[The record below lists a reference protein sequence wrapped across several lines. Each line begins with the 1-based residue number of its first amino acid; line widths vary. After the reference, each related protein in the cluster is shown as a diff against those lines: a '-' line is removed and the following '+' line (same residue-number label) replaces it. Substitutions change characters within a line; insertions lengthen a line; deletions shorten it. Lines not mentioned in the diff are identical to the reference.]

1 MIDTIKNILPEKV
14 KWRIRNSITRLQ
26 SVKRQKI
33 FGIGLNKTGTTSLKT
48 AMDELDYVVGHQ
60 PSAELLMDDWAKR
73 DFSSIVSYCKT
84 AQFFQDVPFSKPYTF
99 VVLDHEFP
107 NSKFILTVRDTAEQW
122 YNSLTKFHAK
132 KWGKEGRIPTKEDLQ
147 KAPYIYE
154 GWAWKI
160 NRMSYHTPENEPYK
174 KDVMLNFYKGYNAS
188 VKEYFRHRPEDLLVL
203 NVAENGSYQKLCEFL
218 GVNSERDDFPW
229 KNKTKEVK

>member
-1 MIDTIKNILPEKV
+1 MIETIKDILPQKT

-26 SVKRQKI
+26 AAGRKKI
-33 FGIGLNKTGTTSLKT
+33 FGIGLNKTATTSLKSDV
-48 AMDELDYVVGHQ
+48 DELVYVVGHQ
-60 PSAELLMDDWAKR
+60 RTAELLMDYCAKR
-73 DFSSIVSYCKT
+73 DFSSILCYCKT
-84 AQFFQDVPFSKPYTF
+84 AQFFQDVLFSKPYIF

-147 KAPYIYE
+147 KAQYIYE

-160 NRMSYHTPENEPYK
+160 NRMSYH
-174 KDVMLNFYKGYNAS
+174 
-188 VKEYFRHRPEDLLVL
+188 
-203 NVAENGSYQKLCEFL
+203 
-218 GVNSERDDFPW
+218 
-229 KNKTKEVK
+229 